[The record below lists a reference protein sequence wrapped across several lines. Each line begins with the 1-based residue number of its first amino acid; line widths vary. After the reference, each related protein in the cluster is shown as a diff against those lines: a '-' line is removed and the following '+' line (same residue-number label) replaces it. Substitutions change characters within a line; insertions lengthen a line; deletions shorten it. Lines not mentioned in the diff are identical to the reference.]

1 MLADATQLSILVDG
15 YGGYGNFNNVRRLV
29 RKLFERHVT
38 GVWMRTSSV
47 PRPIPS
53 SAAKDG
59 DPAAAAGA
67 AHGRDGEMDVQC
79 ALDCRSLLG
88 EGPVWDVGEQRLYWV
103 DIKRRQIH
111 RFAPD
116 TGADETWP
124 MPEDI
129 GALAPREG
137 GGLVVALKSGFY
149 FYHLIDRRLV
159 PAALPKDEPE
169 HNRFNDG
176 KADRQGRFWA
186 GTMDEGEKLPTGGL
200 FRLQANLAC
209 HKMIDGII
217 CSNALCWSPDSRV
230 MYFADSGQRTVWAWN
245 FDPAT
250 GEIDNRRKDILGE
263 AGIGRRVAGDE
274 DGSSLAIG
282 EPEFPPHES
291 DCRQDETGQ
300 ERGQVSGQPGARMGQ
315 DRDREAQ
322 TRGNEQEDEAVA
334 EQRPTLPFD
343 VHDSSG
349 P

>member
-1 MLADATQLSILVDG
+1 
-15 YGGYGNFNNVRRLV
+15 
-29 RKLFERHVT
+29 
-38 GVWMRTSSV
+38 
-47 PRPIPS
+47 
-53 SAAKDG
+53 
-59 DPAAAAGA
+59 
-67 AHGRDGEMDVQC
+67 MDVQC

-137 GGLVVALKSGFY
+137 GGLVVALRSGFH
-149 FYHLIDRRLV
+149 FYDLIDRRLV
-159 PAALPKDEPE
+159 PAALPEDEPE

-200 FRLQANLAC
+200 FRLQPNLAC

-230 MYFADSGQRTVWAWN
+230 MYYADSGQCTVWAWD

-250 GEIDNRRKDILGE
+250 GEIDNRRVFVRIAAADGVPDGATVDSEGFVWIAHWGGWRIVCYDP
-263 AGIGRRVAGDE
+263 AARVARTIMLPVAQPTCPMFGGPGLDVIFVTSASIGLGAE
-274 DGSSLAIG
+274 ARAAQPQAGSLFAVKAG
-282 EPEFPPHES
+282 VKGLPEARF
-291 DCRQDETGQ
+291 
-300 ERGQVSGQPGARMGQ
+300 RG
-315 DRDREAQ
+315 
-322 TRGNEQEDEAVA
+322 
-334 EQRPTLPFD
+334 
-343 VHDSSG
+343 
-349 P
+349 

>member
-1 MLADATQLSILVDG
+1 
-15 YGGYGNFNNVRRLV
+15 
-29 RKLFERHVT
+29 
-38 GVWMRTSSV
+38 
-47 PRPIPS
+47 
-53 SAAKDG
+53 
-59 DPAAAAGA
+59 
-67 AHGRDGEMDVQC
+67 MDVQC

-217 CSNALCWSPDSRV
+217 CSNALCWSPDSCV
-230 MYFADSGQRTVWAWN
+230 MYYADSGQRTVWAWN

-250 GEIDNRRKDILGE
+250 GEIDNRRVFVRIASADGVPDGATVDSEGFVWIAHWG
-263 AGIGRRVAGDE
+263 AGASSATIPRVASPGRSCCRLRSRPVRCSAAPASTSC
-274 DGSSLAIG
+274 SSLR
-282 EPEFPPHES
+282 PQS
-291 DCRQDETGQ
+291 DSAR
-300 ERGQVSGQPGARMGQ
+300 RRARRSRRPAASSLSRPG
-315 DRDREAQ
+315 
-322 TRGNEQEDEAVA
+322 
-334 EQRPTLPFD
+334 
-343 VHDSSG
+343 
-349 P
+349 

>member
-1 MLADATQLSILVDG
+1 
-15 YGGYGNFNNVRRLV
+15 
-29 RKLFERHVT
+29 
-38 GVWMRTSSV
+38 
-47 PRPIPS
+47 
-53 SAAKDG
+53 
-59 DPAAAAGA
+59 
-67 AHGRDGEMDVQC
+67 MDVQC

-186 GTMDEGEKLPTGGL
+186 GTMDEGEKLPTGGP
-200 FRLQANLAC
+200 FP
-209 HKMIDGII
+209 
-217 CSNALCWSPDSRV
+217 SP
-230 MYFADSGQRTVWAWN
+230 T
-245 FDPAT
+245 
-250 GEIDNRRKDILGE
+250 
-263 AGIGRRVAGDE
+263 
-274 DGSSLAIG
+274 
-282 EPEFPPHES
+282 
-291 DCRQDETGQ
+291 
-300 ERGQVSGQPGARMGQ
+300 
-315 DRDREAQ
+315 
-322 TRGNEQEDEAVA
+322 
-334 EQRPTLPFD
+334 
-343 VHDSSG
+343 
-349 P
+349 